1 MLIKGEIKLDKQS
14 IIRFS
19 LAVLGLLQL
28 LLSQFFGIQ
37 ISDETIQ
44 ATVDVISAIVVT
56 WAMWKNNYLTSK
68 GKKQKQELKKKGLD

>member
-1 MLIKGEIKLDKQS
+1 MIKGELKLDKQS

>member
-1 MLIKGEIKLDKQS
+1 MDKQS
-14 IIRFS
+14 ITRFS

>member
-1 MLIKGEIKLDKQS
+1 MDKQS

>member
-1 MLIKGEIKLDKQS
+1 MIKGEIKLDKQS

>member
-1 MLIKGEIKLDKQS
+1 MDKSS